1 MACTSTGC
9 HQGRKPCPCPDA
21 CRLADREA
29 ERRSAQMLAA
39 WLLLVCSV
47 GIVALC
53 AFISLALAG

>member
-39 WLLLVCSV
+39 WLLLTS
-47 GIVALC
+47 VALVAGC
-53 AFISLALAG
+53 AFAVLALIG